1 MMNSRDYLSYL
12 KSLTKN
18 IIKILF
24 LILLINCN
32 LPAQQDTVAASDS
45 NTSTV
50 KFEMQKSP
58 WGAVARSAIIPGLGQ
73 IYNESYW
80 KAPIIWGI
88 TGWLVYVWVDNNNKY
103 IDYKNLYIQYGD
115 KALYDYKRTRDFYR
129 DQRDQFAIYIA
140 LTYLLNLV
148 DAYVDAHLFDFSVE
162 ENNITRQKMYN
173 LRINF

>member
-1 MMNSRDYLSYL
+1 M
-12 KSLTKN
+12 KSLIKN

-24 LILLINCN
+24 LILLINFN
-32 LPAQQDTVAASDS
+32 LTAQQDTIASADTNIS
-45 NTSTV
+45 PE

-58 WGAVARSAIIPGLGQ
+58 WSSVIRSAIIPGLGQ

-88 TGWLVYVWVDNNNKY
+88 TGWFVYVWVDNNNL
-103 IDYKNLYIQYGD
+103 YKKNRDLFIQTNNSRYQY
-115 KALYDYKRTRDFYR
+115 LRDFYK
-129 DQRDQFAIYIA
+129 DQRDEFAIYIV